1 MATPRLRVTYGE
13 LQKRVQ
19 RSKEKAAEKE
29 NLGQDNSMEKN
40 HTSGT
45 AATKPRPE
53 RKNRRPDQV
62 IYRPGQMRQV
72 KSSSPE
78 DAKPTQPDKQQ
89 APVRT
94 NQVKTHVNQPQ
105 DDFADLREESSRNT
119 TPPGRKFGP
128 RRLGISPT
136 ANSGPKKVAS
146 VTSTKDKNS
155 AAEDSEEELM
165 LDAAAMVP
173 LPKDVKGYGT
183 ENSNHEKAHAYSRAR
198 KGEGKGRQG
207 GDVQSRVFSRSRNV
221 GRDSKDTDSDILR
234 GPVGDERG
242 LSPTPQ
248 LDNTEEVETIYTRK
262 VDLGGNMKITCK
274 FSSTSL
280 NDSLEEEKS
289 PSLNQQNENDLKI
302 NQAGQTGKNIEQSKS
317 PRGKLH
323 TVIKAREKYDSG
335 SSAGDEKLENF
346 GKFASESDNWDPEM
360 DRVDYQLQTMV
371 ISSSRRK
378 AGRAKQDGERD
389 KEELRRPRS
398 NNFIPDHLEEEDEEE
413 FFWDEEAVDPR
424 TIRSAT
430 YRGQGTRVDREDK
443 HTKEKGERVSHEEN
457 GRRGRDVGR
466 HKDKDR
472 SVRGRGP
479 VGARLRQDSESSEE
493 WNLHH
498 RKRDTRVDR
507 FRRESGNSRS
517 SEDYYSDSDKNEHEE
532 RQWKG
537 GGLLH
542 LGSGSSPKAIPGSHS
557 PKASRA
563 SPAISHSPSHSPK
576 PKDKTKDSRL
586 WDPSKPN
593 QRPALEQKQ
602 NPAQL
607 TFLDSEADVTSSA
620 QKSVTDQPSYDYG
633 SSYAAYDP
641 KAYPPYQYPG
651 GQTPASQS
659 WAEQVDYSYNYAAGS
674 AQPTPPG
681 VPFGYYSAPPPQN
694 MNFDPQQVALMH
706 GKRAKEQAAMQVVI
720 EAANKET
727 EFSNAVSRGIHSK
740 ENLTNI
746 LTIRKDL
753 EKLYEGI
760 VLLDLQISNQYNIEQ
775 LLWKNAYYQLCELM
789 KKEESSGDSFYRD
802 AMIDLLQSGSTFYEE
817 LLEKLQS
824 TYCFKLDT
832 KTGLDPL
839 HEEPRRTI
847 KLAIL
852 SAQRCMI
859 ALGDIARYKE
869 QACGKGNYGRAR
881 SWYSKAQKLAPR
893 NGKPYNQ
900 LAILALYTRRKL
912 DAVYF
917 YMRSLAASNPFIT
930 ARESLMTLFE
940 EVRKKIEHKEQEMLR
955 MKKEKE
961 SRRRQKQHRRYHRG
975 NQEEDSYRKEVW
987 IHYDGSQSGIKPH
1000 ELDEDDDDDES
1011 DEESTEREL
1020 KRMPPAELNKRFVL
1034 SFLNVHGKLFTK
1046 IGMEAFSHA
1055 VGNLLKEFSAL
1066 LSQSP
1071 TPITSTRLLQLMA
1084 INMFA
1089 VENTNVKDERTSSE
1103 DLRPYLQEL
1112 AIQFGLDMF
1121 IILVQRCSEY
1131 LKSDLRNKP
1140 DQCLSEDL
1148 HEMLPAV
1155 KVFAD
1160 WMMCHP
1166 AMWNPPPNV
1175 NEEHLMSSID
1185 IWETLASFL
1194 NVLKDYEEFG
1204 VDFMPEC
1211 EDSEEILLPEDHM
1224 LSGFVPLLALP
1235 LKPLYVSKDVDKVL
1249 AMDSIRITSL
1259 KLFGE
1264 FIYGQETPL
1273 ITFDGSKDCYI
1284 SVAPKMVRPSK
1295 QKLHGNSGQYNNE
1308 MQGEDDVVVLES
1320 YEEDG
1325 DTIGDGEDNHISHLR
1340 ERRYSLEKQLMEQ
1353 QQKKAKIQQVI
1364 EKQRTQRDLIIEIN
1378 PIYLV
1383 PDTNCFIDHLPA
1395 IEELIASLRYVM
1407 IVPLVVINELDGLSL
1422 GGQGGDPPTSD
1433 RVATRAAE
1441 AVEFLERLFDVRNK
1455 HLKAMT
1461 SEGNIL
1467 DTIVYRS
1474 EESKRIGNNDDLILS
1489 CCLHYCDDEPR
1500 NFMPADRDAPIKLH
1514 REVVLLTN
1522 DRNLRVKAIQQNVPT
1537 RDILAYLKWAK
1548 R

>member
-1 MATPRLRVTYGE
+1 
-13 LQKRVQ
+13 
-19 RSKEKAAEKE
+19 
-29 NLGQDNSMEKN
+29 
-40 HTSGT
+40 
-45 AATKPRPE
+45 
-53 RKNRRPDQV
+53 
-62 IYRPGQMRQV
+62 
-72 KSSSPE
+72 
-78 DAKPTQPDKQQ
+78 
-89 APVRT
+89 
-94 NQVKTHVNQPQ
+94 
-105 DDFADLREESSRNT
+105 
-119 TPPGRKFGP
+119 
-128 RRLGISPT
+128 
-136 ANSGPKKVAS
+136 
-146 VTSTKDKNS
+146 
-155 AAEDSEEELM
+155 
-165 LDAAAMVP
+165 
-173 LPKDVKGYGT
+173 
-183 ENSNHEKAHAYSRAR
+183 
-198 KGEGKGRQG
+198 
-207 GDVQSRVFSRSRNV
+207 
-221 GRDSKDTDSDILR
+221 
-234 GPVGDERG
+234 
-242 LSPTPQ
+242 
-248 LDNTEEVETIYTRK
+248 
-262 VDLGGNMKITCK
+262 
-274 FSSTSL
+274 
-280 NDSLEEEKS
+280 
-289 PSLNQQNENDLKI
+289 
-302 NQAGQTGKNIEQSKS
+302 
-317 PRGKLH
+317 
-323 TVIKAREKYDSG
+323 
-335 SSAGDEKLENF
+335 
-346 GKFASESDNWDPEM
+346 
-360 DRVDYQLQTMV
+360 
-371 ISSSRRK
+371 
-378 AGRAKQDGERD
+378 
-389 KEELRRPRS
+389 
-398 NNFIPDHLEEEDEEE
+398 
-413 FFWDEEAVDPR
+413 
-424 TIRSAT
+424 
-430 YRGQGTRVDREDK
+430 
-443 HTKEKGERVSHEEN
+443 
-457 GRRGRDVGR
+457 
-466 HKDKDR
+466 
-472 SVRGRGP
+472 
-479 VGARLRQDSESSEE
+479 
-493 WNLHH
+493 
-498 RKRDTRVDR
+498 
-507 FRRESGNSRS
+507 
-517 SEDYYSDSDKNEHEE
+517 
-532 RQWKG
+532 
-537 GGLLH
+537 
-542 LGSGSSPKAIPGSHS
+542 
-557 PKASRA
+557 
-563 SPAISHSPSHSPK
+563 
-576 PKDKTKDSRL
+576 
-586 WDPSKPN
+586 
-593 QRPALEQKQ
+593 
-602 NPAQL
+602 
-607 TFLDSEADVTSSA
+607 
-620 QKSVTDQPSYDYG
+620 
-633 SSYAAYDP
+633 
-641 KAYPPYQYPG
+641 
-651 GQTPASQS
+651 
-659 WAEQVDYSYNYAAGS
+659 
-674 AQPTPPG
+674 
-681 VPFGYYSAPPPQN
+681 
-694 MNFDPQQVALMH
+694 
-706 GKRAKEQAAMQVVI
+706 
-720 EAANKET
+720 
-727 EFSNAVSRGIHSK
+727 
-740 ENLTNI
+740 
-746 LTIRKDL
+746 
-753 EKLYEGI
+753 
-760 VLLDLQISNQYNIEQ
+760 
-775 LLWKNAYYQLCELM
+775 
-789 KKEESSGDSFYRD
+789 
-802 AMIDLLQSGSTFYEE
+802 
-817 LLEKLQS
+817 
-824 TYCFKLDT
+824 
-832 KTGLDPL
+832 
-839 HEEPRRTI
+839 
-847 KLAIL
+847 
-852 SAQRCMI
+852 MI

-1055 VGNLLKEFSAL
+1055 VGNLLKEFSTL

-1433 RVATRAAE
+1433 CVATRAAE

-1500 NFMPADRDAPIKLH
+1500 NFMPADRDAPIKLC